1 MEKIKISLDT
11 YLKMG
16 GDITKLDTAFNSYAN
31 KSGKISFLTTTQPT
45 HKNNYKPA
53 NIYTVGD
60 TSCASM
66 FITVEVYVQLT
77 DNYKL

>member
-16 GDITKLDTAFNSYAN
+16 GNISKLDTAFNSYAN
-31 KSGKISFLTTTQPT
+31 KWGKISFLTTTQPT
-45 HKNNYKPA
+45 HKNNYKPS
-53 NIYTVGD
+53 NIYSVGD

-66 FITVEVYVQLT
+66 FIMVEVYVQLLDHYT
-77 DNYKL
+77 L